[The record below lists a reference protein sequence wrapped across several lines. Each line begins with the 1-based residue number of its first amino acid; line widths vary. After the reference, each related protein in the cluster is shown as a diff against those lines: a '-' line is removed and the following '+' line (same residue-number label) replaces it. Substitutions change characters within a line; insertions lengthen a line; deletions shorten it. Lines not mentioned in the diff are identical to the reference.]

1 MDVVH
6 WASEASRSFRKRS
19 RDDSANSGRPAT
31 FLPVLTFHSRSWV
44 MALAT
49 SDCKQTINFERAAAR
64 ASGASTSAGSAL
76 TALVA
81 RSGSAILLLQLHQ
94 ERGR

>member
-19 RDDSANSGRPAT
+19 RDDSANSGGPAT
-31 FLPVLTFHSRSWV
+31 FLPVLAFHIRFWV
-44 MALAT
+44 MTLAT
-49 SDCKQTINFERAAAR
+49 SDCKQTINFERPVDR
-64 ASGASTSAGSAL
+64 ASGATTSASSAL
-76 TALVA
+76 TALVGG
-81 RSGSAILLLQLHQ
+81 SGSAILLLQLHQ